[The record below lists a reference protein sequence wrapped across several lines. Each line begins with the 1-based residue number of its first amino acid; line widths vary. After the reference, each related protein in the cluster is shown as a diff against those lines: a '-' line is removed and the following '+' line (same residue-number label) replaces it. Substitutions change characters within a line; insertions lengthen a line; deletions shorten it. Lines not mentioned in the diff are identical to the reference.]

1 MNTKGHGKVLS
12 LVQLA
17 LFTAIILALAFTP
30 GLGYIPLGVTRATTI
45 HLPVIIGSIQMCIR
59 DRPGPVHRR
68 GSTGRRGSP
77 RTGGFLGY
85 RRPSRGP

>member
-1 MNTKGHGKVLS
+1 MNTKGHGKELS

-45 HLPVIIGSIQMCIR
+45 HLPVIIGSILL
-59 DRPGPVHRR
+59 GPKK
-68 GSTGRRGSP
+68 GA
-77 RTGGFLGY
+77 FL
-85 RRPSRGP
+85 